1 MGIDVWFP
9 VINYR
14 VLALVIND
22 SEPASLWFLHAY
34 EDYDIDRNLTSV

>member
-22 SEPASLWFLHAY
+22 SELASLWFLYAY